1 MQLKKAAA
9 AKTRERGNALKSR
22 RLTEAAEE
30 KTPPAP
36 QMLEQSMQI

>member
-9 AKTRERGNALKSR
+9 AKTRERGSALKSR

-30 KTPPAP
+30 KTPQAP
-36 QMLEQSMQI
+36 HMLEKTMQI